1 MSIEDLQSAQDQLH
15 SALGK
20 AFLSERVV
28 MRGKDLHYELGR
40 KDWLS
45 VMVYAITGREFSE
58 NQIRYMNFMW
68 VATSYP
74 DAGIWPNQA
83 TALAGT
89 SRTTPSLSLVA
100 GLALSEARLYGR
112 KPDRRAMDFFYRAAA
127 KLDQGFSLEEVIE
140 KEIEE
145 RKVVFGYGRPLVR
158 LDERVAHTLNVI
170 TELGL
175 DGGRYFNLALEV
187 HRYLKRTRGLS
198 INIAAISASTMAD
211 MDFSTEEYQLF
222 LTLVFVAG
230 MVPCYLDAKGR
241 PEGSFFPVA
250 CSNLVYSGVPER
262 SW

>member
-28 MRGKDLHYELGR
+28 MRGKDLHYELG
-40 KDWLS
+40 KQDWLS

-127 KLDQGFSLEEVIE
+127 KLDQGLSLEEVIE
-140 KEIEE
+140 NEIEE

-175 DGGRYFNLALEV
+175 DGGRHFNLALEV

-211 MDFSTEEYQLF
+211 MGFSTEEYQLF

-230 MVPCYLDAKGR
+230 MVPCYLDAKRR

>member
-1 MSIEDLQSAQDQLH
+1 MSIEDLQVAQNQLEG
-15 SALGK
+15 ALGK

-28 MRGKDLHYELGR
+28 MRGKDLHNELG
-40 KDWLS
+40 KQDWLS
-45 VMVYAITGREFSE
+45 VMVYAITGREFSA
-58 NQIRYMNFMW
+58 NQLRYMNFMW

-89 SRTTPSLSLVA
+89 ARTTPSLSLVT

-127 KLDQGFSLEEVIE
+127 RVDQGESIEQVIE
-140 KEIEE
+140 QEIEQ

-158 LDERVAHTLNVI
+158 LDERVAHTLHVI
-170 TELGL
+170 ETLGL
-175 DGGRYFNLALEV
+175 DTGRHFQLALDT

-198 INIAAISASTMAD
+198 MNIAAISASTMAD
-211 MDFSTEEYQLF
+211 MGFSTEEYQLF

-230 MVPCYLDAKGR
+230 MVPCYLDAKRR
-241 PEGSFFPVA
+241 PEGSFFPIS
-250 CSNLVYSGVPER
+250 CDNLVYSGVAER